1 MTTLR
6 VILDPMVSPTGGG
19 VGRYAEELTRALIE
33 TAPRGSQVA
42 GVVSASPEDDY
53 AHIEERLPGL
63 AVLHKSALA
72 RRELQAAWQHGFTP
86 LPGEGIVHGTSLLA
100 PLSRHDR
107 LADPGSQVAVTIHDA
122 LPWTDP
128 ESLAPRHAA
137 WQRAMGRRARKYA
150 DAVVVP
156 THAVADILT
165 EELGLG
171 DRVRVIGGAPSA
183 RMLPPVDASAR
194 AISLDLPDRY
204 LLTFGAPDAH
214 KGLEPLIRA
223 LASPET
229 ADVPLLIAGADSTA
243 PTATDIDAVIAEA
256 GLPEGRVRRL
266 GHLDDADLATVLSR
280 AAVYV
285 APSLVEGF
293 GMSVIEAF
301 AAGTPVVH
309 SDAPALV
316 EIGADA
322 GFTVERGDPQWYPTR
337 LADAIGAVLEEPQ
350 LAERLR
356 VKGLDRAGAFSWRD
370 SGEKVWQLHADL

>member
-42 GVVSASPEDDY
+42 GVVSSSPDDDY

-63 AVLHKSALA
+63 VVLHKSALA

-86 LPGEGIVHGTSLLA
+86 LPGEGIVHATSLLA

-122 LPWTDP
+122 LAWTDP
-128 ESLAPRHAA
+128 ETLAPRHAA
-137 WQRAMGRRARKYA
+137 WQRAMGRRARRYA

-156 THAVADILT
+156 THAVADALAG
-165 EELGLG
+165 ELHLG
-171 DRVRVIGGAPSA
+171 DRIRVIGGAPSPRLVPPSDAAERAA
-183 RMLPPVDASAR
+183 R
-194 AISLDLPDRY
+194 LDLPERF
-204 LLTFGAPDAH
+204 LLTIGSPDAH
-214 KGLEPLIRA
+214 KGLDPLIRA

-229 ADVPLLIAGADSTA
+229 ADVPLLIVGPDSSA
-243 PTATDIDAVIAEA
+243 PTATDVDAVARDA
-256 GLPEGRVRRL
+256 GLDEGRIRRL
-266 GHLDDADLATVLSR
+266 GHLDDADLATTLSR
-280 AAVYV
+280 AAIYV
-285 APSLVEGF
+285 APSLAEGF
-293 GMSVIEAF
+293 GMSVVEAF
-301 AAGTPVVH
+301 ALGTPVVH

-370 SGEKVWQLHADL
+370 AGEKVWQLHADL